1 MRTAPRTKR
10 RSERESERVGSPAS
24 CRSPTIQPELRAVLF
39 TGYLPLAGTMLF
51 LSAFAAASVR
61 KANGQS
67 SADPSQNRCATFAIV
82 GLQEATQ
89 TTFSQLSAAFG
100 RDDLDAYARYKHG
113 AEVHWLRALRA
124 PAMDY
129 WRADPLHAD
138 VLVLDLPLGFIWTR
152 LSVPRDVRGQRTSK
166 FTKREL
172 NSTFQQALRLL
183 AEQPRSDRLFWLG
196 TDFKIRQHK
205 LKVRG
210 RLTAGV
216 KLLIPDPKVGRIN
229 ADPNVGQAS
238 SIIVPM
244 VRSGSDKALSWRAFA
259 ERPIRTFFIGRADNG
274 TGASMGT
281 TLADAQRIKAANFR
295 DRVAVLNFM
304 SAAAAQ
310 DPGHIDIFATIGTTG
325 LADCRPGCWRAPPGC
340 VACKSTRELTEQYRE
355 LITKSRYA
363 WHLRGDTPSSN
374 RLYDILAAGAVP
386 IDASG
391 GGGGMRAS
399 FPLADIVPWDSIISV
414 SPNSTALTADPGGV
428 GRAWLSTLAPQSAVA
443 PAAFEAI
450 LERRGDVLWDQAPAR
465 VACNVLITAAQRIA
479 TCASNSPHRN
489 SPVCSMHKKRNQT
502 ASRNLAAGV
511 AAKRP

>member
-1 MRTAPRTKR
+1 MHLREDGASPKKAVGGS
-10 RSERESERVGSPAS
+10 RSEAEKPPAS

-89 TTFSQLSAAFG
+89 TNFSQLSAFS
-100 RDDLDAYARYKHG
+100 RDLDAYARYKHG

-124 PAMDY
+124 PAMER

-138 VLVLDLPLGFIWTR
+138 VLVVDLPLGFIWTR
-152 LSVPRDVRGQRTSK
+152 LSVPRDFRGQRTSK

-172 NSTFQQALRLL
+172 NGTFQQALRLL
-183 AEQPRSDRLFWLG
+183 DEQPRSDRLFWLG

-205 LKVRG
+205 LKVHG

-216 KLLIPDPKVGRIN
+216 KLLLPDPKVGRIN

-340 VACKSTRELTEQYRE
+340 VACKSTRELSEQYRE

-465 VACNVLITAAQRIA
+465 VACNVLVTAAQRIA

-489 SPVCSMHKKRNQT
+489 SPVCSMHKKRNQM
-502 ASRNLAAGV
+502 